1 MVLEF
6 HELEFHQKN
15 FGNFEDYFFKEIEF
29 VKLEFD
35 GKLEIHKLKFQKDN
49 RLLNILQTVVYYKI
63 FCKRV
68 VFGS

>member
-15 FGNFEDYFFKEIEF
+15 FGNFEGNFFKEIKF
-29 VKLEFD
+29 VKLEFND
-35 GKLEIHKLKFQKDN
+35 KFEFHKLEFQKDN
-49 RLLNILQTVVYYKI
+49 RLLNISQIVVYYKI

-68 VFGS
+68 EFGS